1 MRQLQNKV
9 TESIDSEEQNL
20 QPNKYTSLLYT
31 NYSLEIFLESF
42 DHVVVKVELGVPPKV
57 LLSQEERAI
66 GSERASTN
74 CARGCMDER
83 GLLEEEETI
92 DKDEQL
98 MPSISNS
105 SSVYHDETESHRNVV
120 VVGHWSV
127 ELFEERTLEGKK
139 EEESSLLLKCSGINS
154 SRNEPEICSAS

>member
-1 MRQLQNKV
+1 MTDMRKKISIYTGDIEQQKDHHKNPVIPSTILGGKSLMRQLQNKV

-98 MPSISNS
+98 MPSISSS

-120 VVGHWSV
+120 VVGH
-127 ELFEERTLEGKK
+127 
-139 EEESSLLLKCSGINS
+139 
-154 SRNEPEICSAS
+154 

>member
-20 QPNKYTSLLYT
+20 QPNKYTNLLYT
-31 NYSLEIFLESF
+31 NYPLEIFLESF

-83 GLLEEEETI
+83 GL
-92 DKDEQL
+92 
-98 MPSISNS
+98 
-105 SSVYHDETESHRNVV
+105 
-120 VVGHWSV
+120 W
-127 ELFEERTLEGKK
+127 KK
-139 EEESSLLLKCSGINS
+139 RKRSTKMN
-154 SRNEPEICSAS
+154 NYVP